1 MGRGGDRSDVGWYV
15 GFAVARV
22 APSYS
27 AHEGGLGAAS
37 DAAAR
42 GRRRLRAKTVGVVSV
57 RVGDG
62 VRLLSDVWCFAGVRI
77 RPVDP
82 DLASNRAVGSVEANV
97 RRRARHTG
105 RMDGNAGPLGP
116 QSVAWELHASPAM
129 LTAGLRA
136 LLLQLWHPSIASAVS
151 AHSEV
156 ARDPW
161 RRYRSTV
168 AFMTS
173 VTYGD
178 DDEAN
183 DAVRRVR
190 GVHARVRGVDV
201 RGASYAA
208 SDPELLAYVHATLVD
223 SALQAADVYG
233 PRLSCADRDRYV
245 VEMARVAEL
254 LGLDNPPRDAASA
267 NAVVNRNDA
276 PGVSRPGR
284 DLAWL
289 LALPPLPLWMR
300 APYGVLFAS
309 AVDLLPREC
318 AVDLGLLPVWGP
330 VRPAVRASTAAMLQT
345 ASLAVGW
352 RPTRRAWRA
361 VARRSFASV

>member
-1 MGRGGDRSDVGWYV
+1 MEGDDR
-15 GFAVARV
+15 
-22 APSYS
+22 
-27 AHEGGLGAAS
+27 
-37 DAAAR
+37 
-42 GRRRLRAKTVGVVSV
+42 
-57 RVGDG
+57 
-62 VRLLSDVWCFAGVRI
+62 
-77 RPVDP
+77 
-82 DLASNRAVGSVEANV
+82 
-97 RRRARHTG
+97 
-105 RMDGNAGPLGP
+105 PLGP
-116 QSVAWELHASPAM
+116 TSVAWGLHASPAM

-136 LLLQLWHPSIASAVS
+136 LLLQLWHPSIASAVT

-161 RRYRSTV
+161 SRYRATV
-168 AFMTS
+168 AFITS

-190 GVHARVRGVDV
+190 GVHAKVRGVDV

-208 SDPELLAYVHATLVD
+208 TDPELLAYVHATLVD

-254 LGLDNPPRDAASA
+254 LGLADPPRDAASA
-267 NAVVNRNDA
+267 YAVIDRSDA
-276 PGVSRPGR
+276 AGVSRPGR

-300 APYGVLFAS
+300 APYGLLFAS
-309 AVDLLPREC
+309 AVDLLPRQC

-330 VRPAVRASTAAMLQT
+330 VRPAVRASNAAMLQT

-352 RPTRRAWRA
+352 SPMRRAWRA
-361 VARRSFASV
+361 VARRSFASA